1 MKTDGKNV
9 KWKSKEQREKENR
22 RIRWI
27 FLILFLLILLG
38 FGGMGY
44 RVWKQYSGT
53 LMQNQYDQ
61 LSNSSK
67 ILSESLETSMKEYEW
82 DYEMLHNI
90 EVMMQDEAG
99 NYRIQNTD
107 VFIKKMKRYL
117 EEETTYVC
125 DLFWQDENGNFISSL
140 SGKVY
145 TDSVCFTET
154 DQGIGIYQME
164 DDKDQK
170 YLVLHYLE
178 PSENQICMVV
188 NEETFYTNLIS
199 SIKVGTNGYVVIK
212 NSEGKIIMHPK
223 GEQWGIDV
231 IEGRKEMYPHLDLS
245 SLENM
250 IEKQKEGGEG
260 ILEYDS
266 YWWTKPNL
274 PKVHKVSAYSPADLG
289 GDFWVVSAVI
299 DYDDMYRPIR
309 QGFTRILFIM
319 CGILLLII
327 ILLIFVGRLVFD
339 RQKSAAEI
347 IYLRELNSLLEEV
360 HQSEENIA
368 HQERL
373 QIMGTMT
380 GGIAHEFNN
389 FLTPIMDYAELL
401 MMELPEDSEEYDSAH
416 EIYEASEKAKDV
428 VRQISTLSRKNVETV
443 YKSIPAQ
450 KLMQRAVKMIS
461 SVCPPQVTLE
471 EQMDLDHTW
480 ILGNATQINQVLLNI
495 SVNAIHAIGKQK
507 GTIRILARRVKRNSL
522 SRELADKLRES
533 WEDYV
538 EIQIRDTGCGMN
550 QETMKRIFDPFFT
563 TKKGGEGTGLG
574 LALAEQIMMSHKGY
588 ISVESKPGV
597 GSTFYLY
604 LPAMDTEQKMIVPT
618 ASGKYRI
625 VIADDN
631 AKVLKLMEKNFRKIG
646 IEIITCR
653 DVEKLKEYLEE
664 AETDVLYIDE
674 TLEDGSG
681 VEFCMSISGKYPQM
695 KKIVMAAH
703 ITRELAEAKQHG
715 IIDAYVEKP
724 VSEVTLL
731 DAVRQCEEN
740 V

>member
-1 MKTDGKNV
+1 
-9 KWKSKEQREKENR
+9 
-22 RIRWI
+22 
-27 FLILFLLILLG
+27 
-38 FGGMGY
+38 MG
-44 RVWKQYSGT
+44 
-53 LMQNQYDQ
+53 
-61 LSNSSK
+61 
-67 ILSESLETSMKEYEW
+67 
-82 DYEMLHNI
+82 
-90 EVMMQDEAG
+90 
-99 NYRIQNTD
+99 
-107 VFIKKMKRYL
+107 
-117 EEETTYVC
+117 
-125 DLFWQDENGNFISSL
+125 
-140 SGKVY
+140 
-145 TDSVCFTET
+145 
-154 DQGIGIYQME
+154 
-164 DDKDQK
+164 
-170 YLVLHYLE
+170 
-178 PSENQICMVV
+178 
-188 NEETFYTNLIS
+188 
-199 SIKVGTNGYVVIK
+199 
-212 NSEGKIIMHPK
+212 
-223 GEQWGIDV
+223 
-231 IEGRKEMYPHLDLS
+231 
-245 SLENM
+245 
-250 IEKQKEGGEG
+250 
-260 ILEYDS
+260 
-266 YWWTKPNL
+266 
-274 PKVHKVSAYSPADLG
+274 
-289 GDFWVVSAVI
+289 
-299 DYDDMYRPIR
+299 
-309 QGFTRILFIM
+309 
-319 CGILLLII
+319 
-327 ILLIFVGRLVFD
+327 
-339 RQKSAAEI
+339 
-347 IYLRELNSLLEEV
+347 
-360 HQSEENIA
+360 
-368 HQERL
+368 
-373 QIMGTMT
+373 
-380 GGIAHEFNN
+380 
-389 FLTPIMDYAELL
+389 YAELL

-471 EQMDLDHTW
+471 EQMDLEHTW

-550 QETMKRIFDPFFT
+550 QETIKHIFDPFFT

-588 ISVESKPGV
+588 ISVKSKPGV

-653 DVEKLKEYLEE
+653 DVEKLKEHLEE

-715 IIDAYVEKP
+715 IIDGYVEKP
-724 VSEVTLL
+724 VSEITLL

>member
-44 RVWKQYSGT
+44 RVWKQYSET

-347 IYLRELNSLLEEV
+347 IYLREVNSLLEEV

-389 FLTPIMDYAELL
+389 FLTPIMGYAELL

-563 TKKGGEGTGLG
+563 TKKGGEETGLG

-604 LPAMDTEQKMIVPT
+604 LPAMDTEQKMIVPI

>member
-299 DYDDMYRPIR
+299 DYDDMYRSIR

-389 FLTPIMDYAELL
+389 FLTPIMGYAELL

-604 LPAMDTEQKMIVPT
+604 LPAMDTEQKMIVPI

>member
-44 RVWKQYSGT
+44 RVWKQYSKT

-90 EVMMQDEAG
+90 ELMMQDEAG
-99 NYRIQNTD
+99 NYKIQNTEA
-107 VFIKKMKRYL
+107 FMQKMKRYL

-145 TDSVCFTET
+145 ADPVCFTET
-154 DQGIGIYQME
+154 DQGVGIYQME

-188 NEETFYTNLIS
+188 NEEAFYGNLIS

-274 PKVHKVSAYSPADLG
+274 PEVHKVSAYSSADLG

-299 DYDDMYRPIR
+299 DYDDMYRPIKL
-309 QGFTRILFIM
+309 GFTSILFIM

-327 ILLIFVGRLVFD
+327 ILLIFVGRLIFD

-389 FLTPIMDYAELL
+389 FLTPIMGYSELL
-401 MMELPEDSEEYDSAH
+401 MMELPEDSEEYDSAR

-450 KLMQRAVKMIS
+450 KLIQRAVKMIS

-480 ILGNATQINQVLLNI
+480 ILGNTTQINQVLLNI

-538 EIQIRDTGCGMN
+538 EIQIQDTGCGMN
-550 QETMKRIFDPFFT
+550 QEIMKHIFDPFFT

-646 IEIITCR
+646 IEIIICR
-653 DVEKLKEYLEE
+653 DVEKLKEHLEE

-703 ITRELAEAKQHG
+703 ITRELAEAKQLG
-715 IIDAYVEKP
+715 IIDGYVEKQ

-731 DAVRQCEEN
+731 YLVRQCEEN